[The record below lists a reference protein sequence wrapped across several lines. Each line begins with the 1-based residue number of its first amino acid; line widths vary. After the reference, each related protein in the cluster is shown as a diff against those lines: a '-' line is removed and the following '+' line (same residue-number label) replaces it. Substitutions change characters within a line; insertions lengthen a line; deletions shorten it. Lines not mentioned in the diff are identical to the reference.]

1 MRVHYPRT
9 QNPCPDL
16 MHRPF
21 EVPMSQPNARRFHCV
36 RCHALVVICSSC
48 DRGNTHC
55 SKECSKASRQ
65 SKQRASDRRYQATW
79 QGRINRAE
87 RNRRYRRRLRISPR
101 SHIVTE
107 QGSPRTLRDD
117 LLHASAQG
125 QKLLSVE
132 ASVVT
137 AACCLYLCAFC
148 GSKVPEAFRDDF
160 IRRRSS
166 AFYRDTRKK
175 APHDPRQRSRRKN

>member
-21 EVPMSQPNARRFHCV
+21 EVPMCQTKARRFHCV

-55 SKECSKASRQ
+55 SKECSKASRRE
-65 SKQRASDRRYQATW
+65 KQLASDRRYQATW
-79 QGRINRAE
+79 SGRINHSA
-87 RNRRYRRRLRISPR
+87 RNQTYRHRIKVSAQLQ
-101 SHIVTE
+101 IVTE
-107 QGSPRTLRDD
+107 QGSPRSDSD
-117 LLHASAQG
+117 ALLHTGAQEL
-125 QKLLSVE
+125 KTIPVD

-137 AACCLYLCAFC
+137 AACLYLCAFC

-160 IRRRSS
+160 IRRRSPS
-166 AFYRDTRKK
+166 AYRYISKK
-175 APHDPRQRSRRKN
+175 ASHDPRERPRRKN

>member
-1 MRVHYPRT
+1 
-9 QNPCPDL
+9 

-55 SKECSKASRQ
+55 SKECSKASRRE
-65 SKQRASDRRYQATW
+65 KQLASDRRYQATW
-79 QGRINRAE
+79 SGRINHSA
-87 RNRRYRRRLRISPR
+87 RNRTYRHRIKVSAQL
-101 SHIVTE
+101 HIVTE
-107 QGSPRTLRDD
+107 QGSPRSHSDA
-117 LLHASAQG
+117 LLNTGAQEL
-125 QKLLSVE
+125 KTIPVD